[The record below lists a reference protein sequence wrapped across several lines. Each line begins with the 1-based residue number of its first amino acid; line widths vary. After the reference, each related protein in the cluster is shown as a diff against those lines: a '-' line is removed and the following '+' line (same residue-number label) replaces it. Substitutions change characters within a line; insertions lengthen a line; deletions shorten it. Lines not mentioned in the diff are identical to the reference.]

1 MRKATSLTLL
11 ISFIPLILTS
21 VILYIAPEGRV
32 AYWAD
37 WHLLGL
43 SKTQWSDIHINLGFL
58 FLAAGLIHLWL
69 NWRPILAYLKNKAKE
84 LVVFTPAMWV
94 ALLLNLVFLVGTL
107 AYIPPFSS
115 ILNFGH
121 FFKERAGEVHGEP
134 PYGHAELSSL
144 ELFARRTGGDVEV
157 MSANLKAAG
166 IQFDSNKESI
176 LAIANRNHL
185 TPKAVYEASHGKQ
198 EGKQEELKSLEKGL
212 PAMPPGGVGRIALK
226 DLCAKYGLDQNEVV
240 QKMAKQGVTLD
251 VNLSMKENAGKL
263 GIDPHAL
270 YDQIYQATQGS
281 EKGQ

>member
-107 AYIPPFSS
+107 AYILPFPVS
-115 ILNFGH
+115 
-121 FFKERAGEVHGEP
+121 
-134 PYGHAELSSL
+134 
-144 ELFARRTGGDVEV
+144 
-157 MSANLKAAG
+157 
-166 IQFDSNKESI
+166 
-176 LAIANRNHL
+176 
-185 TPKAVYEASHGKQ
+185 
-198 EGKQEELKSLEKGL
+198 
-212 PAMPPGGVGRIALK
+212 
-226 DLCAKYGLDQNEVV
+226 
-240 QKMAKQGVTLD
+240 
-251 VNLSMKENAGKL
+251 
-263 GIDPHAL
+263 
-270 YDQIYQATQGS
+270 
-281 EKGQ
+281 

>member
-1 MRKATSLTLL
+1 MRKATSLTLI
-11 ISFIPLILTS
+11 ISFIPLVLSS

-94 ALLLNLVFLVGTL
+94 ALSLNLVFLVGTL
-107 AYIPPFSS
+107 SYIPPFSS

-121 FFKERAGEVHGEP
+121 FFKERAAEVHGEP

-157 MSANLKAAG
+157 

-176 LAIANRNHL
+176 LAIAERNHL
-185 TPKAVYEASHGKQ
+185 TPKAVYEATKSKQ
-198 EGKQEELKSLEKGL
+198 EGKQEESKSLAKGL

-240 QKMAKQGVTLD
+240 QKLASQGVTLD

-270 YDQIYQATQGS
+270 YDQIYQATQES